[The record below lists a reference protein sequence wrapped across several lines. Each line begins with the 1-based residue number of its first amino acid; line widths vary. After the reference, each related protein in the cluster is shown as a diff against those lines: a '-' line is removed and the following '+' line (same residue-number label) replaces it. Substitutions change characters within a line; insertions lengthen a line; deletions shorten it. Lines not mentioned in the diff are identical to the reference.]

1 MRHLRKFR
9 FSPATVLAG
18 IALAIGLGGTS
29 YAAVNALP
37 RNSVTTVQV
46 KDHSLLAKDFKRG
59 QLPRGAPGPAGPA
72 GAAGPAGP
80 TGPAGPAGGGG
91 ASAKWALVDPSG
103 AIVAQSGGI
112 TVTSHSTG
120 QYILDFGSASNAK
133 LILASPAIAKDSGGR
148 GTVVV
153 GPCGGT
159 AEGFVCPSGNDTN
172 HVIVRT
178 YAVGNITQEDH
189 PFYVAV
195 FG

>member
-72 GAAGPAGP
+72 G
-80 TGPAGPAGGGG
+80 PAGGGG

-120 QYILDFGSASNAK
+120 QYILDFGSASHAK

-189 PFYVAV
+189 PFYV
-195 FG
+195 